1 MNIYT
6 DTVDFSHIQDL
17 VTVNA
22 LMLLALLI
30 PPWQIMDDMFNFPL
44 LNLTAPQITRG
55 LLFSFADEELRYI
68 VGLCPNYIGRY
79 GRAGNWNEI

>member
-1 MNIYT
+1 MNIYA

-30 PPWQIMDDMFNFPL
+30 PPWQIMDDMFNWTWL
-44 LNLTAPQITRG
+44 LLRLREDFYF
-55 LLFSFADEELRYI
+55 LLLMK
-68 VGLCPNYIGRY
+68 
-79 GRAGNWNEI
+79 NWGTL

>member
-6 DTVDFSHIQDL
+6 DAVDFSRIQGL

-44 LNLTAPQITRG
+44 LNLTAP
-55 LLFSFADEELRYI
+55 
-68 VGLCPNYIGRY
+68 
-79 GRAGNWNEI
+79 

>member
-6 DTVDFSHIQDL
+6 DTVDFSRIQGL

-30 PPWQIMDDMFNFPL
+30 PP
-44 LNLTAPQITRG
+44 
-55 LLFSFADEELRYI
+55 
-68 VGLCPNYIGRY
+68 
-79 GRAGNWNEI
+79 

>member
-6 DTVDFSHIQDL
+6 DAVDFSRIHGL

-44 LNLTAPQITRG
+44 LNLAA
-55 LLFSFADEELRYI
+55 L
-68 VGLCPNYIGRY
+68 
-79 GRAGNWNEI
+79 